1 MKKKYRI
8 LVSVVVL
15 ILSSIT
21 LSAQNFN
28 ENIKERIY
36 TLQSITV
43 IADSS
48 VVRSA
53 GVVKVDLPK
62 MQHMVTALGEGD
74 VIKYIQT
81 MPGIAAGVEGT
92 SSFYVR
98 GGNLGNNVVTIDGVR
113 LYGYGHLLGIT
124 SAFSNDIVG
133 SANFNVGGFGAESY
147 NMLASHIDIVTKDPN
162 FNECE
167 AKFGVSNF
175 MVSGYA
181 SAPIKEEKLALEVA
195 ARVSPL
201 SLEYEMGKKWVEDK
215 LTLFNNLEA
224 GVYDIYG
231 KLSYK
236 PNAKHTVNASFFYS
250 VDDFG
255 YGDINVSSYDKMNW
269 HNMIGNLEWNCNIS
283 PKWSVKTNA
292 SYNSYQSGQTQER
305 IMQDKYNK
313 LSITSSIEELS
324 LNTAF
329 RYKMSDKWNLKMGM
343 RVTTSTFNPGSS
355 QEYASASAE
364 PAGKSNKTENFMGNL
379 YSELKYSNKDRLQM
393 ALSLRGSYFIGEK
406 FKYDEYKG
414 FEPEVSFNA
423 SARLTKWMGI
433 EATYDRLVQYYHTL
447 EGIPLGWSLDMIVP
461 SSRQLHPETGI
472 QYYGGLYFKLAKDH
486 RLSVGAYYKE
496 MTNLIYFEK
505 ASEFFGQQAMSG
517 WKDFINVGEGKSQGI
532 EFLYQKSGK
541 KLNYKVAYT
550 FSETTRFFPELN
562 DGKEFKAKF
571 DRPHVLNATADY
583 LFYLKDNREYGANL
597 LLSYQ
602 SGNMESVKSGTYPGF
617 VPGYDVSLDYYSG
630 FNNKRLEHYMRVD
643 VGAYAKWKKPKAI
656 HNLQLGIYN
665 LTNRH
670 NIFSLYY
677 DVDEDIWK
685 KVYVFPIMPSISY
698 KVEF

>member
-1 MKKKYRI
+1 MGIFFKI
-8 LVSVVVL
+8 IMLAAAF
-15 ILSSIT
+15 IT
-21 LSAQNFN
+21 GFNDLLAQNLKKTK
-28 ENIKERIY
+28 IERSY
-36 TLQSITV
+36 TLQQIIV

-147 NMLASHIDIVTKDPN
+147 NLLASHIDIATREPN
-162 FNECE
+162 FKEEE
-167 AKFGVSNF
+167 AKLGVSNF

-181 SAPIKEEKLALEVA
+181 SAPIKKDKLAFELA
-195 ARVSPL
+195 ARISPL
-201 SLEYEMGKKWVEDK
+201 SMEYEMGKTWIEDK

-231 KLSYK
+231 KFSYK
-236 PNAKHTVNASFFYS
+236 PNGRHTVNASFFYS
-250 VDDFG
+250 MDDFG

-313 LSITSSIEELS
+313 LAITSSIEELS
-324 LNTAF
+324 LNTIF
-329 RYKMSDKWNLKMGM
+329 RYQISDNWNFKLGM
-343 RVTTSTFNPGSS
+343 RATSSTFNPGSS
-355 QEYASASAE
+355 QEYSAE
-364 PAGKSNKTENFMGNL
+364 TESAGKANKTENFMGNL
-379 YSELKYSNKDRLQM
+379 YTELKYNNKDRLQM
-393 ALSLRGSYFIGEK
+393 ALSLRGNYFIGEK
-406 FKYDEYKG
+406 SKYDEYKG
-414 FEPEVSFNA
+414 FDPEVSFNA

-472 QYYGGLYFKLAKDH
+472 QYYGGLYFKLAKNH
-486 RLSVGAYYKE
+486 RFSVGAYYKE
-496 MTNLIYFEK
+496 MTDLIYFEK

-517 WKDFINVGEGKSQGI
+517 WKEFIKIGEGKSRGI

-562 DGKEFKAKF
+562 DGKEFRAKF
-571 DRPHVLNATADY
+571 DRPHVLNATADW
-583 LFYLKDNREYGANL
+583 LFYSIDNKEYGANL
-597 LLSYQ
+597 LVSYQ
-602 SGNMESVKSGTYPGF
+602 SGNMESVKSGTYPSF

-643 VGAYAKWKKPKAI
+643 AGAYAKWKNPKVT

-677 DVDEDIWK
+677 DANDDTWK

-698 KVEF
+698 RVEF